1 MSATSPF
8 LRDMDASLRWHD
20 ERERM
25 TDTAKVLIADKMDPR
40 AAAIFRGRG
49 IVVDEKPG
57 LSPDELNAIIG
68 HYDGLA
74 VRSSTKVNA
83 AAMDAGLP
91 RLKVIGRAGIGVDT
105 IDVPAA
111 SARGIVVMNTP
122 FGNSITTAEHAI
134 AMLFALAREIP
145 QADQSTQSGRWEKNR
160 FMGVELSGKT
170 LGLIGCGNIG
180 SIVADRAHGLK
191 MKVVAYD
198 PFLSPERAIELG
210 VDKVELDELLARADF
225 ITLHTPLTDQTR
237 GILSREALA
246 KTRKGVR
253 IVNCARGGLID
264 EAALKDALDSGQVA
278 GAALDVFAEEPA
290 KDNALFGTPGLICTP
305 HLGASTTEAQ
315 VNVAIQIAEQMS
327 DYLLLGGI
335 SNAVNVPS
343 LSAEEAP
350 RLKPYMALAERLGR
364 LIGQIAGTEIRSI
377 DVEVEG
383 AAAELNIKP
392 ITGAVLAG
400 VMRTWSDT
408 VNMVNAPYL
417 AKERGIAVREIRNE
431 GEGDYH
437 TLVAVTVGTDHG
449 PKRVEG
455 TLFGN
460 QAPRLVNIFGVPI
473 EAELAGQMIYIVNND
488 QPGFIGAL
496 GTKLGEN
503 RINIATFGLGR
514 RKEGGEAVA
523 LVAVDDPI
531 TSEVADQLGALQ
543 GVKEVVR
550 LSF

>member
-1 MSATSPF
+1 VTGQV
-8 LRDMDASLRWHD
+8 R
-20 ERERM
+20 
-25 TDTAKVLIADKMDPR
+25 VLIADKMDPK
-40 AAAIFRGRG
+40 AASIFRERG
-49 IVVDEKPG
+49 IAVEEKPG
-57 LSPDELNAIIG
+57 LSPDELAAIIG
-68 HYDGLA
+68 NYDGLA
-74 VRSSTKVNA
+74 VRSSTRVTA
-83 AAMDAGLP
+83 PIMDAALP

-145 QADQSTQSGRWEKNR
+145 QADQSTQSGTWEKNR
-160 FMGVELSGKT
+160 FMGVELAGKT

-198 PFLSPERAIELG
+198 PFLSPERAVELG
-210 VDKVELDELLARADF
+210 VEKAELDVLLTRADF
-225 ITLHTPLTDQTR
+225 ITLHTPLTDQTH
-237 GILSREALA
+237 GILSGEALA
-246 KTRKGVR
+246 KTKRGVR

-264 EAALKDALDSGQVA
+264 ETALKDALESGHVA
-278 GAALDVFAEEPA
+278 GAALDVFAVEPA
-290 KDNALFGTPGLICTP
+290 PESPLFGTRGLICTP
-305 HLGASTTEAQ
+305 HLGASTSEAQ

-335 SNAVNVPS
+335 TNAVNVPS

-350 RLKPYMALAERLGR
+350 RLRPYMALAEKLGR
-364 LIGQIAGTEIRSI
+364 LVGQIAGTEIRSV

-383 AAAELNIKP
+383 AAAELNVKP

-417 AKERGIAVREIRNE
+417 ARERGIAVREIRNE
-431 GEGDYH
+431 AEGDYH
-437 TLVAVTVGTDHG
+437 TLVAVTVGTEHG
-449 PKRVEG
+449 EKRVEG

-460 QAPRLVNIFGVPI
+460 RAPRLVRIFDIQV
-473 EAELAGQMIYIVNND
+473 EAELAGQMIYIVND
-488 QPGFIGAL
+488 DAPGFIGAL
-496 GTKLGEN
+496 GTKLGDN
-503 RINIATFGLGR
+503 RINIATFNLGR
-514 RKEGGEAVA
+514 HAAGGEAVA

-531 TSEVADQLGALQ
+531 TADVAQQLHELL
-543 GVKEVVR
+543 GVREVVP

>member
-1 MSATSPF
+1 
-8 LRDMDASLRWHD
+8 
-20 ERERM
+20 M
-25 TDTAKVLIADKMDPR
+25 TEQVRVLIADKMDSR
-40 AAAIFRGRG
+40 AAAIFRQRG
-49 IVVDEKPG
+49 IAVDEKPG
-57 LSPDELNAIIG
+57 LSPEEFAAILG
-68 HYDGLA
+68 DYDGLA
-74 VRSSTKVNA
+74 VRSSTRVNA
-83 AAMDAGLP
+83 AAMDAALP
-91 RLKVIGRAGIGVDT
+91 RLKVIGRAGIGTDT

-145 QADQSTQSGRWEKNR
+145 AADQSTQSGKWEKNR
-160 FMGVELSGKT
+160 FMGVELAGKT

-198 PFLSPERAIELG
+198 PFLSPDRAVELG
-210 VDKVELDELLARADF
+210 VDKVELDELLGRADF

-246 KTRKGVR
+246 KTKPDVR

-264 EAALKDALDSGQVA
+264 ESALKDALDSGHVA
-278 GAALDVFAEEPA
+278 GAALDVFQEEPA
-290 KDNALFGTPGLICTP
+290 KANPLFGTRGLICTP
-305 HLGASTTEAQ
+305 HLGASTNEAQ

-335 SNAVNVPS
+335 TNAVNVPS
-343 LSAEEAP
+343 LSADEAP
-350 RLKPYMALAERLGR
+350 RLRPYMALAEKLGR
-364 LIGQIAGTEIRSI
+364 LVGQIAGTEIRSI

-400 VMRTWSDT
+400 VMRSWSDT

-417 AKERGIAVREIRNE
+417 AKERGLAVREIRNE

-437 TLVAVTVGTDHG
+437 TLVALTVGTG
-449 PKRVEG
+449 QGEKRVEG

-460 QAPRLVNIFGVPI
+460 RAPRLVNIFGVPV
-473 EAELAGQMIYIVNND
+473 EAELTGQMIYIVNTD
-488 QPGFIGAL
+488 APGFIGAL

-503 RINIATFGLGR
+503 AINIATFNLGR
-514 RKEGGEAVA
+514 HAAGGEAVA

-531 TSEVADQLGALQ
+531 TAEVARQLHDLPGVLQ
-543 GVKEVVR
+543 VVP